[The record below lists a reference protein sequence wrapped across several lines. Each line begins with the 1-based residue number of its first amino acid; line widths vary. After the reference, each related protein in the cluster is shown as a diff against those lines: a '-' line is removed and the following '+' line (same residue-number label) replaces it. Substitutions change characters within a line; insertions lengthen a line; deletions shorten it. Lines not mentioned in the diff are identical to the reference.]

1 MCVKGYIS
9 FNVFL
14 VILTCVILGPQILF
28 AGSQCCTSANLVHL
42 RVLESG
48 NGFNGQREEME
59 NLFLRKTRR
68 NVTQNIF
75 YTHTHTQTQIPR

>member
-42 RVLESG
+42 REMDSMDI
-48 NGFNGQREEME
+48 REEME
-59 NLFLRKTRR
+59 NLFLCKTRR

-75 YTHTHTQTQIPR
+75 YTHTHTNTNTKVI